1 MWILS
6 ADGWARKRSE
16 PLAELTM
23 AVAYTRRLVTLRQT
37 APFTGVVL
45 AGRPGRT
52 LILRDI
58 SVWTFPASAR
68 VQLYIVSPGG
78 AYFHIVY
85 QAAGSSQIT
94 HYDLRQAMHEG
105 DELTASSDASELQI
119 GITGYDLAA

>member
-6 ADGWARKRSE
+6 ADGWARKRSDRLE
-16 PLAELTM
+16 LLAVT
-23 AVAYTRRLVTLRQT
+23 VAYTKRLVTLRQA
-37 APFTGVVL
+37 APFTGVILSGL
-45 AGRPGRT
+45 AGRT

-58 SVWTFPASAR
+58 SVWTFPAEAR

-85 QAAGSSQIT
+85 QAGGTSQIT